1 VSATGGTVPAV
12 AGTPTVR
19 PPVPGVPSSGVAA
32 PVGPQ
37 PSPTPTDRVPAP
49 TCPPPASHAS
59 GATDLDRPDAGV
71 TGPGGPET
79 HDGAVTEAVL
89 TDLRRHVVGLV
100 GELPGPLHRLRVCA
114 GGAELEV
121 EWRHEAGSG
130 PLAPVPAP
138 RTASAAAAV
147 PLASPAPTGPPEPV
161 GAGVPAPRSAVRS
174 PMVGTFYRAPEPG
187 AAPFVAVGDLV
198 RPGQVVGLVEA
209 MKLMNEITADRAGRV
224 TEVLVA
230 DGQPVEYDQPLVAL
244 DPA

>member
-1 VSATGGTVPAV
+1 MSATGGTAPTV
-12 AGTPTVR
+12 AGAPTVR
-19 PPVPGVPSSGVAA
+19 PPVPGVPSPGVA
-32 PVGPQ
+32 
-37 PSPTPTDRVPAP
+37 TPTGPPPAPAPPDRVPAP
-49 TCPPPASHAS
+49 TCPPPATHAS
-59 GATDLDRPDAGV
+59 GATDPDRPDGGATV
-71 TGPGGPET
+71 PDGPET
-79 HDGAVTEAVL
+79 RDGAVTEAAL

-100 GELPGPLHRLRVCA
+100 AELPGPLRRLRVCA

-121 EWRHEAGSG
+121 EWRHEAGSN

-138 RTASAAAAV
+138 RTASAAPAA
-147 PLASPAPTGPPEPV
+147 PLASSAPTGPPEPV
-161 GAGVPAPRSAVRS
+161 GAAAPVSRSAVRS

-187 AAPFVAVGDLV
+187 TAPFVAVGDLV
-198 RPGQVVGLVEA
+198 RPGQVVGIVEA